1 MFGKKFDPVEAGL
14 VYPKQEKSGPAFV
27 EFQGAAMDF
36 DDEGKLQDLV
46 PRSPIMINV
55 REIEGFYD
63 HTILING
70 RKLRVME
77 TLTEIRKK
85 VGAAI

>member
-27 EFQGAAMDF
+27 EFRGATMDF

-46 PRSPIMINV
+46 PRSTIMINV

-77 TLTEIRKK
+77 TLTEIRNK
-85 VGAAI
+85 VEAAL